1 MNPIDGRPSPGPG
14 GDEHVSERIKVRERA
29 RGRATNGVG
38 RISVD
43 R

>member
-1 MNPIDGRPSPGPG
+1 MNPIDGQPSPAPG
-14 GDEHVSERIKVRERA
+14 GAEHVSERIKMRERA
-29 RGRATNGVG
+29 RGRANNGVG